1 VTVVLLPS
9 FTVTVLT
16 VFPLNVEVLVDVDLE
31 FWPVDGFHPDE
42 PPVDGFHPDEPLVDG
57 FHPDEP
63 PVDGCHPEVPSNGFH
78 PELPVNGAP
87 HSVDGDPQLSL
98 PEEEPTVYH

>member
-1 VTVVLLPS
+1 VVDPSGIVVVVVTVVLLPS

-16 VFPLNVEVLVDVDLE
+16 VFPLNVEVLVEVDLE
-31 FWPVDGFHPDE
+31 FCP
-42 PPVDGFHPDEPLVDG
+42 VDG

-63 PVDGCHPEVPSNGFH
+63 PVDGCHPELPVDGFH
-78 PELPVNGAP
+78 PELLENGAP